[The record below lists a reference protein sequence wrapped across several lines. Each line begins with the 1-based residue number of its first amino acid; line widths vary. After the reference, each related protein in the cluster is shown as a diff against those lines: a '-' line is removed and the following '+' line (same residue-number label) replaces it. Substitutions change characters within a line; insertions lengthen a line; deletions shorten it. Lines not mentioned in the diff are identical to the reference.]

1 MTSLVFLFS
10 KFTSE
15 ALFIEAALICMLCIG
30 YATFWILNKRKYG
43 VIDQDVPG
51 GVVKDY
57 LAHLI
62 VDAEHL
68 KVQLFG
74 LLNSAHAGG
83 AHATFTAPSLNL
95 AGAGT
100 GAGAMSAEDP
110 AFAEKLKELEAKLA
124 EKEAALNGIVAEKE
138 RITSELQNAK
148 EASNNAGGGDNSD
161 LLEKIKMLEARLA
174 EYSVIEDDL
183 ANLKRLQQENTQLK
197 QQLQAAG
204 SATPAAAVAAAAPV
218 AEAPA
223 ADSSNVDALFDAAL
237 TDVPTPEP
245 AAPAAA
251 ADTSSAVDP
260 QAAVDS
266 MFDSLV
272 NAEAGAAGAEAAPA
286 PIAEAAP
293 AAVAAEAA
301 PETPAP
307 TPVAEKSDEELVA
320 EFEKMLNS

>member
-10 KFTSE
+10 KFTTE
-15 ALFIEAALICMLCIG
+15 ALFIEAALICLLCIG

-62 VDAEHL
+62 VDAEQL

-83 AHATFTAPSLNL
+83 AHASFDLASLGGGGL
-95 AGAGT
+95 GATSGGSSAG
-100 GAGAMSAEDP
+100 DP

-124 EKEAALNGIVAEKE
+124 EKETALNGIVAEKE
-138 RITSELQNAK
+138 RITNELQKAK
-148 EASNNAGGGDNSD
+148 EASGGAGGGDNSD

-197 QQLQAAG
+197 QQLQAGGAG
-204 SATPAAAVAAAAPV
+204 AAVAAAAATPTPA

-223 ADSSNVDALFDAAL
+223 PVANSSSVDALFDAAL
-237 TDVPTPEP
+237 SEP
-245 AAPAAA
+245 ATEAAVPV
-251 ADTSSAVDP
+251 ADTSTAPD
-260 QAAVDS
+260 AAASVDS

-272 NAEAGAAGAEAAPA
+272 NEAPAAEAAPA
-286 PIAEAAP
+286 PAAEAAP
-293 AAVAAEAA
+293 TPA

-307 TPVAEKSDEELVA
+307 APVANKSDEELVA